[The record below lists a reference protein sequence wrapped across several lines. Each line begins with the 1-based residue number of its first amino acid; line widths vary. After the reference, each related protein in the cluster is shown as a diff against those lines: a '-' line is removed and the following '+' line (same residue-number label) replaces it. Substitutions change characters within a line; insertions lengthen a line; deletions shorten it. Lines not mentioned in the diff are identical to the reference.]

1 MNKSTHHPFIIFFH
15 WLTFGLIII
24 SLFLIEFKNLLSKE
38 NLWHTIFIDYHMII
52 GQIILLV
59 VVLRVITKL
68 RVINP
73 IEQEKTM
80 SRKIKKIIHALI
92 YVFMLGLPITGL
104 LLVVLSGASIP
115 MIGTFLNTFITEN
128 RVLHTCFQYIHIY
141 LGRAIYCMVGAHIVM
156 AVGKKYLLKDRTLM
170 HILLSKATRSH

>member
-38 NLWHTIFIDYHMII
+38 NLWHSILINYHMII
-52 GQIILLV
+52 GQIILFV
-59 VVLRVITKL
+59 IILRVITKL

-73 IEQEKTM
+73 IEQEKTL

-92 YVFMLGLPITGL
+92 YVFMLSLPITGL
-104 LLVVLSGASIP
+104 LLVGLSGASIP
-115 MIGTFLNTFITEN
+115 MIGTFLNTIMTEN
-128 RVLHTCFQYIHIY
+128 QVLHTSIQYIHTY
-141 LGRAIYCMVGAHIVM
+141 LGRAIYCIIGAHIIM
-156 AVGKKYLLKDRTLM
+156 AVGKKYLLKNRALM

>member
-15 WLTFGLIII
+15 WVTFGLIVLA
-24 SLFLIEFKNLLSKE
+24 LFFIEFKNLLLKE
-38 NLWHTIFIDYHMII
+38 NLWHTIFINYHMII

-68 RVINP
+68 SVINP
-73 IEQEKTM
+73 IEQEKTL

-92 YVFMLGLPITGL
+92 YVFMLSLPITGL
-104 LLVVLSGASIP
+104 LLVGLSGASVP
-115 MIGTFLNTFITEN
+115 MIGTFLNTLITEN
-128 RVLHTCFQYIHIY
+128 QVLHTSFKCIHTY
-141 LGRAIYCMVGAHIVM
+141 LGKAIYFIVGAHIIM
-156 AVGKKYLLKDRTLM
+156 AVGKKYLLKNRTLM